1 MSWIDELISRYC
13 PKGVEFSALG
23 DLCTIETGKLN
34 ANAAVK
40 GGDYPFF
47 TTAQEIGQIDTW
59 RWDTEA
65 LLVAGN
71 ANVGEVKHYIGK
83 FEAYQRTY
91 VLTNFDENVSV
102 RFLYFVL
109 SHSLKKYLEERTNSA
124 AMTYIVLSTLEN
136 FPIPI
141 PCPDNPE
148 KSLAIQSEIVR
159 ILDKFTALTAELT

>member
-71 ANVGEVKHYIGK
+71 ANVGDVKHYIGR

-91 VLTNFDENVSV
+91 VLTSFSSCLSV
-102 RFLYFVL
+102 RFLFYYL
-109 SHSLKKYLEERTNSA
+109 QSSLQHYLQTKTNIA
-124 AMTYIVLSTLEN
+124 AMTYIVLGTLKG
-136 FPIPI
+136 FKIPV
-141 PCPDNPE
+141 PPLE
-148 KSLAIQSEIVR
+148 VQQEIVR
-159 ILDKFTALTAELT
+159 ILDKFTELEAELEA